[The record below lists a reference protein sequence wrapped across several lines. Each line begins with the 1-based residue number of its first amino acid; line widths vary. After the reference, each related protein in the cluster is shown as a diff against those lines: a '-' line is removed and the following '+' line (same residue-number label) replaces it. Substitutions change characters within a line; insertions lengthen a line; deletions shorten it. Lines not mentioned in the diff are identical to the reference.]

1 MSQMKCKKG
10 NGSIPMNAKK
20 EAHIIARVQDGETE
34 LFADLVRYY
43 QTSLL
48 RVVTNM
54 LEGSQVEDVVQ
65 EVFLAAFKNIGTYS
79 SDKGLFR
86 TWLFRIARNKTINA
100 LKKKKR
106 ETHQKMPELIDRR
119 TPAEKVL
126 RKEVF
131 LKLDQALSSL
141 KPQDRMIFVWAEL
154 EELPYAEIARIEG
167 LPLGTVK
174 SRLFRTK
181 AKLKTLIASYV
192 SDDG

>member
-1 MSQMKCKKG
+1 
-10 NGSIPMNAKK
+10 MNAKK
-20 EAHIIARVQDGETE
+20 EAHTIARVQDGETE
-34 LFADLVRYY
+34 LFADLVQYY
-43 QTSLL
+43 QASLF

-54 LEGSQVEDVVQ
+54 LGGSQVEDIVQ
-65 EVFLAAFKNIGTYS
+65 EVFLAAFKNIGKYN

-86 TWLFRIARNKTINA
+86 TWLFRIARNKTINT

-106 ETHQKMPELIDRR
+106 ESYQKMPELIDRH

-126 RKEVF
+126 CKEVF

-141 KPQDRMIFVWAEL
+141 KPQDRMIFVWAEV

-192 SDDG
+192 NDDE